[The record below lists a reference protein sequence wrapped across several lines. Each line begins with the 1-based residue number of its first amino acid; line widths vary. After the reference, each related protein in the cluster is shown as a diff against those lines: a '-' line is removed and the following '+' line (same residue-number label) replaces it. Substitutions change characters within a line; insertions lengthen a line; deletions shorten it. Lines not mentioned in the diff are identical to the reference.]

1 MASASSSSSIR
12 PTIKYDVFLSFRGS
26 DIRYGFIQHLHK
38 ALVGNGILPFIDDN
52 IDEGEAIEPKIL
64 KTIEESNIS
73 VIIFSEN
80 FAASSYC
87 LDEVVKILECQKE
100 RGQKIVPIFYGVDP
114 ADLEE
119 PTGSFQKVLDTWENS
134 MSKSKVEKW
143 RDALKTA
150 ALLKGW
156 VRPKETYE
164 PDLIQGIINFI
175 RKKLERFESCNDSED
190 LVGQASKVEEIISF
204 LMPSGDVID
213 RIIIGIWG
221 MVGIGR
227 VVCCSG
233 TTGRELGRS
242 PDEPMAGRNQC
253 GTKKSHAEANE
264 EILKGILG
272 SDARQE
278 MNQLRYK
285 KVLIV
290 LDDVDNFISQVQPL
304 VGNIDY
310 FGAGS
315 RIIIVSRDKQVLQMI
330 ADKVYKIKGLHEKDA
345 LKLFNLYAFR
355 NRDDPKEDYK
365 DLSMRVIKYADGHPL
380 ALKVLGA
387 SLNGMPKAPW
397 ESAIDKLGEIPN
409 RFIVKKLQVSYEEL
423 DPDVRRMFLDIAC
436 FFKGEPVSKV
446 TRIFDACHFRTEY
459 GLQVLIN
466 RCLISEKRET
476 SGNIEMHDLLQEMGR
491 EIVRLECTELGR
503 RSRLWNHEDI
513 RRVLENKTGTHL
525 VEGVSL
531 DNSKLS
537 IENLSSRVFAK
548 MNGIRIL
555 NFYHPE
561 YEHHPNLQFPE
572 SLESLP
578 NEMKY
583 MVWHSYPLRYLP
595 PNFHPETLVELDLS
609 ESRDVKRLW
618 RGVRNLPDL
627 HVITLRECRRLIE
640 MPDFSNAP
648 RLEIID
654 CTNCRSLKKVSP
666 SISILENLRKLNL
679 SGCKK
684 IKNLPK
690 CPMSLKMLF
699 LCYCSKIN
707 QFAQLPDTIEDLDLR
722 GTAIE
727 EILTPIGLFSKLKKF
742 SLSKNLNIEKLNLSS
757 NCNLRTLDLSER
769 SFKSI
774 PETIIP
780 SGLVTLSINNC
791 RSLGRLPE
799 LPSCLRS
806 LTARSCESLRTV
818 PYSLMKPTNELVE
831 LDFTD
836 CESLLTSVCNDL
848 LTNSQQMIQR
858 LAVSDEVISF
868 IFLLW

>member
-1 MASASSSSSIR
+1 MARLAS
-12 PTIKYDVFLSFRGS
+12 
-26 DIRYGFIQHLHK
+26 
-38 ALVGNGILPFIDDN
+38 
-52 IDEGEAIEPKIL
+52 EP
-64 KTIEESNIS
+64 
-73 VIIFSEN
+73 
-80 FAASSYC
+80 C
-87 LDEVVKILECQKE
+87 
-100 RGQKIVPIFYGVDP
+100 
-114 ADLEE
+114 
-119 PTGSFQKVLDTWENS
+119 
-134 MSKSKVEKW
+134 
-143 RDALKTA
+143 
-150 ALLKGW
+150 
-156 VRPKETYE
+156 
-164 PDLIQGIINFI
+164 
-175 RKKLERFESCNDSED
+175 
-190 LVGQASKVEEIISF
+190 
-204 LMPSGDVID
+204 
-213 RIIIGIWG
+213 
-221 MVGIGR
+221 GR
-227 VVCCSG
+227 APG
-233 TTGRELGRS
+233 APHGRS
-242 PDEPMAGRNQC
+242 AARDSMPVTKYFLENVK
-253 GTKKSHAEANE
+253 KKSHAEANE

-858 LAVSDEVISF
+858 LAVSDESLYRRNSFKLILPGNEFPEWIKHQSFGSSVTISLPQNWSESFLGFALCAAF
-868 IFLLW
+868 IFDSGDYYNPYVMRVDYQFKSSGESYSTSRFDEEELYAAPKAEHVILFCNPGFSELEDDINYDEASFEFSLREFHCEPLLPFCRVEKCGIQLLYKVV